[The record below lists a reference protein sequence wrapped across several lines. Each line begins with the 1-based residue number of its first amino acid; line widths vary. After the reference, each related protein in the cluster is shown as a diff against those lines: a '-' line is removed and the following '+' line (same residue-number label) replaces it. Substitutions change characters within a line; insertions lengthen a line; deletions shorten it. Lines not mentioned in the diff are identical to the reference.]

1 MLWIVIALFLL
12 SLGAM
17 AALLPT
23 TELSIN
29 DSCEVTG
36 PIQKLKSIT
45 QGERYWV
52 KQLELLDKKIR
63 YLEEY
68 PEIIRSTQK
77 MADKEFKNILEK
89 SEKDME
95 ETYSKY
101 PELRPSPQQTIADE
115 LRKHADDIEHAQ
127 LLQTIEQIYAKDI
140 KLLKLCR
147 PKILAAT
154 QNEIDPYP
162 PHLPGE
168 TPKQYLKRIGH

>member
-1 MLWIVIALFLL
+1 MITKLKKLLQNRKWEVIAILL
-12 SLGAM
+12 VCVVAVG
-17 AALLPT
+17 ALLPS

-52 KQLELLDKKIR
+52 KQLELLDKKVR

-77 MADKEFKNILEK
+77 MADEELKNILEK
-89 SEKDME
+89 IEKDME
-95 ETYSKY
+95 ETYLKY
-101 PELRPSPQQTIADE
+101 PELRPSPQQTMADE
-115 LRKHADDIEHAQ
+115 LRRQADDIEHAQ

-147 PKILAAT
+147 PTILAAT
-154 QNEIDPYP
+154 
-162 PHLPGE
+162 H
-168 TPKQYLKRIGH
+168 